1 MNKKIKNTPVTSYCG
16 TNGHIKYAGV
26 HLIIEVWRAKNLTNL
41 PKIRKILKDAVEAC
55 GATLLT
61 IDLHKF
67 SPLGGVSGMAILQE
81 SHISIH
87 SWPEYEYAALDI
99 FVCGTI
105 DPYKAVPIIK
115 KGFEPQD
122 LQVVEVKRGIF

>member
-1 MNKKIKNTPVTSYCG
+1 MTKTALAEAPSQYCG

-26 HLIIEVWRAKNLTNL
+26 HLIVEIWRAKHLNNL
-41 PKIRKILKDAVEAC
+41 PVIKQILKDAVEAC

-67 SPLGGVSGMAILQE
+67 SPFDGVSGMAILQE

-105 DPYKAVPIIK
+105 DPYNAIPVLK
-115 KGFEPQD
+115 KGFEPKD
-122 LQVVEVKRGIF
+122 IQVVEVKRGIF